1 MAQREQILETL
12 EELKEEIGN
21 RYKVRDIGLFG
32 SFVRSQESEES
43 DVDILVE
50 FEQGADLLDL
60 VGLGDFLEEKLGRK
74 VDLVTKRALRPEIR
88 DRVIREVAMV

>member
-12 EELKEEIGN
+12 EELKEEVGN
-21 RYKVRDIGLFG
+21 RYKVRRMGLFG
-32 SFVRSQESEES
+32 SFVRSQESETS

-74 VDLVTKRALRPEIR
+74 VDLVTKKALRPEIR

>member
-1 MAQREQILETL
+1 MAEREQILETL
-12 EELKEEIGN
+12 EELKEEVGN
-21 RYKVRDIGLFG
+21 RYKVRRIGLFG
-32 SFVRSQESEES
+32 SFVRSQESETS

-60 VGLGDFLEEKLGRK
+60 VALGDFLEEKLGRK
-74 VDLVTKRALRPEIR
+74 VDLVTKKALRPEIR

>member
-1 MAQREQILETL
+1 MAKREQILETL
-12 EELKEEIGN
+12 KELKEELGN
-21 RYKVRDIGLFG
+21 RYKVRDVGLFG
-32 SFVRSQESEES
+32 SFVRSQESETS

-60 VGLGDFLEEKLGRK
+60 VALGDFLEEKLGRK
-74 VDLVTKRALRPEIR
+74 VDLVTKKALRPEIR

>member
-21 RYKVRDIGLFG
+21 RYKVRNMGLFG
-32 SFVRSQESEES
+32 SFVRSQENKTS

-60 VGLGDFLEEKLGRK
+60 VALGDFLEEKLGRK
-74 VDLVTKRALRPEIR
+74 VDLVTKKALRPEIR
-88 DRVIREVAMV
+88 DQVIREVAMV

>member
-1 MAQREQILETL
+1 MAQRDQILGIL
-12 EELKEEIGN
+12 KELKEEIGN
-21 RYKVRDIGLFG
+21 RYKVRDIGIFG
-32 SFVRSQESEES
+32 SFVRSQESEAS

-60 VGLGDFLEEKLGRK
+60 VALGDFLEEKLGRK

-88 DRVIREVAMV
+88 DQVIREVVMV

>member
-1 MAQREQILETL
+1 MAHKDQILGIL
-12 EELKEEIGN
+12 RELKEEIAD
-21 RYKVRDIGLFG
+21 RFKVRDIGLFG
-32 SFVRSQESEES
+32 SYVRSQESEAS

-60 VGLGDFLEEKLGRK
+60 VALGVFLEEKLGRK

-88 DRVIREVAMV
+88 DQVIREVAMA

>member
-12 EELKEEIGN
+12 EELKEETGN
-21 RYKVRDIGLFG
+21 RYKVRQMGLFG
-32 SFVRSQESEES
+32 SFVRSEESETS

-50 FEQGADLLDL
+50 FEEGADLLDL

-74 VDLVTKRALRPEIR
+74 VDLVTKKALRPEIR